1 MSVPAPHGATRPE
14 AERIAGIQAL
24 AKLVNPANAK
34 EMVDK
39 IVRDGTTIEDAR
51 ELLFEAR
58 VKDEEQTQ
66 IQSFSGGDRTF
77 DNPKFLREQLAVALA
92 ATYSPRVTV
101 TDPARQFM
109 NFRPLEIAATCLEA
123 QGQRMP
129 RGTIRERIAMAAMHT
144 TSDFPFLLA
153 DAANKMLL
161 PEYTAAAPTYKQ
173 FCAPKTFND
182 FKAHKVLRLGDF
194 PTLLEVGE
202 GGEVKRG
209 TISENKET
217 LTMATYARMIAF
229 SRQMLINDDL
239 SAFADITMKAGRRVA
254 MFEND
259 LVFQQCL
266 LLNSVGPTLSDGK
279 VLFHTDH
286 GNFQTTGT
294 PVNRIPNLSAGRA
307 AMRKQVG
314 LDGLKLNLRPSILL
328 VGPDNETAAQQVT
341 AATAP
346 QRATAVNPFS
356 GTLTPVV
363 DANIPDYAW
372 MLFANPAEAPVIYA
386 GSLAGQNGPMI
397 AVKEGWDV
405 LGVEFRVA
413 RDFGFGAVDYRG
425 VYRDDGA
432 APVDEPV
439 QT

>member
-14 AERIAGIQAL
+14 AERIAGIEAL
-24 AKLVNPANAK
+24 AKFLKPTNAK
-34 EMVDK
+34 EMVAK
-39 IVRDGTTIEDAR
+39 LVKDGVSIEDAR
-51 ELLFEAR
+51 VAFFEAAAAEHDATAIR
-58 VKDEEQTQ
+58 
-66 IQSFSGGDRTF
+66 SFSPAESTYS
-77 DNPKFLREQLAVALA
+77 NPAFLREQMAVALA
-92 ATYSPRVTV
+92 ANHSPRVTV
-101 TDPARQFM
+101 TDPAKQFM
-109 NFRPLEIAATCLEA
+109 NYRPLEFAASILEA

-129 RGTIRERIAMAAMHT
+129 RGTSKERIAMAALHT

-161 PEYTAAAPTYKQ
+161 PEYQAAAATYRQ
-173 FCAPKTFND
+173 FCGKKTFND
-182 FKAHKVLRLGDF
+182 FKPHKTLRLGDF

-202 GGEVKRG
+202 GGEIKRG
-209 TISENKET
+209 TMSESKET
-217 LTMATYARMIAF
+217 VSLATYARIISF

-239 SAFADITMKAGRRVA
+239 SAFADIAMKAGRRVA

-259 LVFQQCL
+259 LVFTEL
-266 LLNSVGPTLSDGK
+266 LQNGVGPTLSDGLP
-279 VLFHTDH
+279 LFHTDH

-314 LDGLKLNLRPSILL
+314 LDQLKLNLRPSILL

-356 GTLTPVV
+356 GTLTTVV
-363 DANIPDYAW
+363 DANITDYAW
-372 MLFANPAEAPVIYA
+372 MLFASPTEAPVMVA
-386 GSLAGQNGPMI
+386 GSLNGQNGPEI
-397 AVKEGWDV
+397 KTREGWDV
-405 LGVEFRVA
+405 LGLEFRVV
-413 RDFGFGAVDYRG
+413 RDFGCGVVDYRG

-432 APVDEPV
+432 APADEPV